1 MTAAVVNT
9 EMVFGV
15 SGGGASQHAA
25 LGERCFVKA
34 ARGLLVELDVCDGNA
49 GELAI

>member
-9 EMVFGV
+9 EMVFSV
-15 SGGGASQHAA
+15 SGASQHVA

-34 ARGLLVELDVCDGNA
+34 ARGILVELDVCDDNA
-49 GELAI
+49 GESAI

>member
-15 SGGGASQHAA
+15 PGVSPQHAA
-25 LGERCFVKA
+25 LGGRCFVKA
-34 ARGLLVELDVCDGNA
+34 ARGFLLELDVCDGHA